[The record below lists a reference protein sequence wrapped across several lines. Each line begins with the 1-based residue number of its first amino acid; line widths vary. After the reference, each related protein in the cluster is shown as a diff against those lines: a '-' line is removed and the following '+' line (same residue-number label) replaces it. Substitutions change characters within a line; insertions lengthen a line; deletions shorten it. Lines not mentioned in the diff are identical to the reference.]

1 MAAAAVLVASWGLSG
16 AIAGDHWRSLGL
28 AVTPLV
34 YAIWERLLPDRVFA
48 HFQWFAHAA
57 GLVALGAAVRFDP
70 DRWVLTL
77 TLVVLA
83 IAYLAWQA
91 LAPHRSRAWAG
102 EAALILA
109 PAAAIGPLGLH
120 SYHFALPML
129 VALPLIFLARVPH
142 SLGVVR
148 QLYRAPAAHLP

>member
-34 YAIWERLLPDRVFA
+34 YAVWERLLPDRVFA

-70 DRWVLTL
+70 HRWVLTL
-77 TLVVLA
+77 TLLVLA

-91 LAPHRSRAWAG
+91 RPPHRSRGWAR
-102 EAALILA
+102 EAA
-109 PAAAIGPLGLH
+109 PRP
-120 SYHFALPML
+120 SPTR
-129 VALPLIFLARVPH
+129 P
-142 SLGVVR
+142 VR
-148 QLYRAPAAHLP
+148 PIV